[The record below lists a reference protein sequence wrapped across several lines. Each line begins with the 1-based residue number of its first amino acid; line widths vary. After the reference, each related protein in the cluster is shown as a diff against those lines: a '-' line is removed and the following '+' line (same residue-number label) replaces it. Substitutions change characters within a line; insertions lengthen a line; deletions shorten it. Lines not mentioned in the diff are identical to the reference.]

1 MVSTEFHIGHDFLGD
16 CEGPDADYGIQTLRG
31 KEHFP
36 GIRMIGILIV
46 ALGTFCASMT
56 EGQDLREAF
65 KRVKSSV
72 VIINTIQDVIANPQ
86 NQRASVAELGS
97 GVLISKDGEI
107 LTAAHLVQTADAVF
121 VRFSSGDVIVAKVI
135 ASEPAA
141 DVALLKL
148 TRPPPSG
155 AAAAKLGDSD
165 QTDVAD
171 QIFIV
176 GAPHG
181 IGHTL
186 TVGYISGRRRS
197 NFLNSGLSMA
207 EFFQTDA
214 AINQGN
220 SGGPMFNMAGE
231 VVGDVSAIISKSGG
245 SEGLGFVAT
254 SNMAR
259 QLLLE
264 QKSFWSGVSGYFIS
278 TESAR
283 LLNIPPP
290 RVGMLI
296 QYIAKNSPAA
306 LMGLRGG
313 TTHATVEG
321 ENVILGG
328 DVILTVQ
335 GIPFSMKNYE
345 KIQDVVTRLGPGDI
359 VSVKILR
366 GGEHLELRTKKNP

>member
-1 MVSTEFHIGHDFLGD
+1 MVIVGL
-16 CEGPDADYGIQTLRG
+16 
-31 KEHFP
+31 
-36 GIRMIGILIV
+36 GIL
-46 ALGTFCASMT
+46 CASSS
-56 EGQDLREAF
+56 EGQALREVF
-65 KRVKSSV
+65 KRVNSSV
-72 VIINTIQDVIANPQ
+72 VVINTIRDVIESPQ
-86 NQRASVAELGS
+86 NERVSVAELGS

-107 LTAAHLVQTADAVF
+107 LTAAHLVQTADTVG
-121 VRFSSGDVIVAKVI
+121 VQFSSGQLIIARVI

-148 TRPPPSG
+148 TRPPPPG
-155 AAAAKLGDSD
+155 ASAAKLGDSD
-165 QTDVAD
+165 QTDVGD

-181 IGHTL
+181 ISHTL

-197 NFLNSGLSMA
+197 NFLNSGLSMT

-231 VVGDVSAIISKSGG
+231 IVGIVSAILSKSGG

-264 QKSFWSGVSGYFIS
+264 QKSFWSGVSGYFLSSQLAKI
-278 TESAR
+278 
-283 LLNIPPP
+283 LNVPSPG
-290 RVGMLI
+290 VGMVV
-296 QYIAKNSPAA
+296 QYVAKNSPAA

-313 TTHATVEG
+313 NTKATLFDG
-321 ENVILGG
+321 ETVILGG
-328 DVILTVQ
+328 DIVLAVQ
-335 GIPFSMKNYE
+335 GIPLSIKNYE
-345 KIQDVVTRLGPGDI
+345 KIQDVMSRLNPGDL
-359 VSVKILR
+359 VHVKLLR
-366 GGEHLELRTKKNP
+366 GGEHLDLSTKKNP

>member
-1 MVSTEFHIGHDFLGD
+1 M
-16 CEGPDADYGIQTLRG
+16 
-31 KEHFP
+31 
-36 GIRMIGILIV
+36 
-46 ALGTFCASMT
+46 
-56 EGQDLREAF
+56 
-65 KRVKSSV
+65 
-72 VIINTIQDVIANPQ
+72 
-86 NQRASVAELGS
+86 SVAELGS

-107 LTAAHLVQTADAVF
+107 LTAAHLVQTADTVF
-121 VRFSSGDVIVAKVI
+121 VQFSSKDHIVAKVI

-148 TRPPPSG
+148 TRPPPPG

-165 QTDVAD
+165 QTDVGD

-181 IGHTL
+181 ISHTL

-231 VVGDVSAIISKSGG
+231 IVGIVSVIVSKSGG

-264 QKSFWSGVSGYFIS
+264 QKSFWSGVSGYFLTSQLAKI
-278 TESAR
+278 
-283 LLNIPPP
+283 LNVPPP
-290 RVGMLI
+290 GVGMLI
-296 QYIAKNSPAA
+296 QYTAKSSPAA

-313 TTHATVEG
+313 TTTATVQG

-328 DVILTVQ
+328 DIILAVQ
-335 GIPFSMKNYE
+335 GIPLSMKNYE
-345 KIQDVVTRLGPGDI
+345 TIQHVVSRRNPEDI
-359 VSVKILR
+359 VRVKVLR
-366 GGEHLELRTKKNP
+366 AGEQLELSSKKNP

>member
-1 MVSTEFHIGHDFLGD
+1 MPSIEFQMGQDFVGD
-16 CEGPDADYGIQTLRG
+16 HEVAAQAYYGIQRLCG
-31 KEHFP
+31 KENLP
-36 GIRMIGILIV
+36 VIRVMAIVILGI
-46 ALGTFCASMT
+46 FCACPAH
-56 EGQDLREAF
+56 GQALREVF
-65 KRVKSSV
+65 NRVNSSV
-72 VIINTIQDVIANPQ
+72 VVINTIREGIGSRQ
-86 NQRASVAELGS
+86 NERLDVAELGS
-97 GVLISKDGEI
+97 GVLISADGEI
-107 LTAAHLVQTADAVF
+107 LTAAHLVQTADTVF
-121 VRFSSGDVIVAKVI
+121 VQFSSGDVIAAKVI

-148 TRPPPSG
+148 TRLAPPG
-155 AAAAKLGDSD
+155 AAVAKLGDSAR
-165 QTDVAD
+165 TEVAD

-231 VVGDVSAIISKSGG
+231 VVGVVSSIISKSGG

-278 TESAR
+278 AESAR

-290 RVGMLI
+290 GVGMLV

-306 LMGLRGG
+306 RMGLRGG
-313 TTHATVEG
+313 TTSATVQG
-321 ENVILGG
+321 EKIILGG
-328 DVILTVQ
+328 DVILAVQ
-335 GIPFSMKNYE
+335 GIPFTIKTYE
-345 KIQDVVTRLGPGDI
+345 KIQAVVSGLGAADI
-359 VSVKILR
+359 VTVNILR
-366 GGEHLELRTKKNP
+366 GGEHVELRTKKNP